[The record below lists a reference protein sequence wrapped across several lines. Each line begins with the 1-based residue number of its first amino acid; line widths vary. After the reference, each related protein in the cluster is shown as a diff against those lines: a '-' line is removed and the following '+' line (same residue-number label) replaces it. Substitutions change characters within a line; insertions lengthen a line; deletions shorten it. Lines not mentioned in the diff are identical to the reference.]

1 MSIGA
6 PPAVQEEIKGLLAA
20 AAKLPL
26 VIDDQSLASKGGFL
40 FVPKPVTLQAEG
52 EPVGD
57 ALERVLSTQRLDY
70 VIGGGTVVIR
80 PHDDTYPAIYPLHN
94 WVGPQR
100 SSADIVAAIEA
111 VRPTNWDSELG
122 EGIVRIVAPG
132 LIVVK
137 TTAAGHR
144 HVRHT
149 LDGLAP

>member
-1 MSIGA
+1 M
-6 PPAVQEEIKGLLAA
+6 
-20 AAKLPL
+20 
-26 VIDDQSLASKGGFL
+26 
-40 FVPKPVTLQAEG
+40 
-52 EPVGD
+52 
-57 ALERVLSTQRLDY
+57 LSTQRLDY
-70 VIGGGTVVIR
+70 VIESGTVVIR
-80 PHDDTYPAIYPLHN
+80 LHDDPSHLAIYPLHK